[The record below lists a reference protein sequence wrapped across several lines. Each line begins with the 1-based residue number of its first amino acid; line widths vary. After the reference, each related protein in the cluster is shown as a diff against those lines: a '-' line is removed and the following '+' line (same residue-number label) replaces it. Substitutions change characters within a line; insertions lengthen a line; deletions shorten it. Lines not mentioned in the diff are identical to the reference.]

1 MDIQAIAIHPH
12 VSQARLFSQLE
23 RALMNPVAEPIS
35 PPWSRPC

>member
-1 MDIQAIAIHPH
+1 
-12 VSQARLFSQLE
+12 LFSQLE